1 MTQPHTPRVVA
12 VICARNEAP
21 SIGPIIQGSLQ
32 RVDEVLVLDA
42 HSTDGTPD
50 IARNLGATVVQDEAP
65 GKGAAIRQ
73 AIRIAHADILVFL
86 DADGSHDP
94 ADIPRLL
101 EPLLSD
107 RADMVI
113 GSRVEGGS
121 DELLSI
127 HHFFRRVGSWII
139 RASVNRHFRV
149 RLTDIQNG
157 FRAARLSILRD
168 LDLRED
174 IFTIEQEMT
183 IKALRRGYRI
193 INVPAREYERKHG
206 RSRISVP
213 RHGWRYVV
221 SWLKYTYFQHDRP
234 AQP

>member
-1 MTQPHTPRVVA
+1 MTQPHTPRVLA
-12 VICARNEAP
+12 VICAHDEAP
-21 SIGPIIQGSLQ
+21 SIGPIIQGSLECA
-32 RVDEVLVLDA
+32 DEVLVLDA
-42 HSTDGTPD
+42 RSTDGTSQ
-50 IARNLGATVVQDEAP
+50 IARNLGATVVQDESH

-101 EPLLSD
+101 QPLLD
-107 RADMVI
+107 DQADMVI

-121 DELLSI
+121 DELLNL
-127 HHFFRRVGSWII
+127 HHVFRRVGSWII
-139 RASVNRHFRV
+139 RTSVNRRFGV

-157 FRAARLSILRD
+157 FRAARLAVLRD

-183 IKALRRGYRI
+183 IKALRRGYRV

-213 RHGWRYVV
+213 RHGWRFVV

>member
-1 MTQPHTPRVVA
+1 MSDNSKPSVQA

-21 SIGPIIQGSLQ
+21 SLAAVLEGTFKH
-32 RVDEVLVLDA
+32 VDRVLVVDG
-42 HSTDGTPD
+42 HSTDGTPEL
-50 IARNLGATVVQDEAP
+50 ARRMGAEVVEDEGL

-73 AIRIAHADILVFL
+73 AIGLADADLLVFL

-94 ADIPRLL
+94 DDIPRLL
-101 EPLLSD
+101 APLLAD
-107 RADMVI
+107 EADMVI

-121 DELLSI
+121 DELLNV

-139 RASVNRHFRV
+139 RTSVNRHFGV
-149 RLTDIQNG
+149 RLTDLQNG
-157 FRAARLSILRD
+157 FRAARTAMLRS
-168 LDLRED
+168 LDLREN

-183 IKALRRGYRI
+183 IKALRRGYRVV
-193 INVPAREYERKHG
+193 NVPAREYERKHG

-221 SWLKYTYFQHDRP
+221 SWLKYTYFERDERREQ
-234 AQP
+234 